1 MGISVLVWSI
11 SNLLWGLGVCLIII
25 IQRCQLLMPFAS
37 SPSSVNHA
45 EWSNCKS
52 LHPLHLFDP
61 LSFSTYLY
69 ILAQIYSFLYPL
81 FPSQATTTCSS
92 GMCGFRNPKAK
103 KEESELPWKSP
114 TSKASTKPSKRSRIK
129 SFFSSSRKSKKI
141 SYSIAELDKRRQ
153 NIIYTQDREV
163 SLVHFVYSGPT
174 NLIPVVA
181 KQKNKNQPKKPDNLM
196 TLAYGSRQPLQ
207 VVDSE
212 AIKEQF
218 KERRVESTGLSKERS
233 FVSSSNRETSW
244 YLAAAL
250 ALILLVVVSSGK
262 PFAIFCCSVFW
273 YLVPALRGKEANVG
287 KHQWIRRKIY
297 KCG

>member
-1 MGISVLVWSI
+1 MGFGCLFNNYNPTVSAADAICFLSKQCKPRRMIQLQKSPPSPFVWPI
-11 SNLLWGLGVCLIII
+11 KLFHVFIYLGTNL
-25 IQRCQLLMPFAS
+25 QLSLS
-37 SPSSVNHA
+37 SL
-45 EWSNCKS
+45 S
-52 LHPLHLFDP
+52 LTSYYYMF
-61 LSFSTYLY
+61 FRYV
-69 ILAQIYSFLYPL
+69 
-81 FPSQATTTCSS
+81 
-92 GMCGFRNPKAK
+92 CGFRNPKAK

-114 TSKASTKPSKRSRIK
+114 TSIASTKPSKRSRIK
-129 SFFSSSRKSKKI
+129 SFFSSSRKSKKT